1 MGNIID
7 FINWR
12 GDITF
17 DERPFTE
24 VDNLILCEMAYAHIE
39 EVMAQDASISV
50 AEAGRR
56 YFEKTDHPDYTLGI
70 DTLRAAC
77 AAPRYQRL
85 IIRNLETYLD
95 EKTQFG
101 AMCID
106 IAPGITCIIFRGTD
120 ESISGWREDFAISFR
135 VTIAQELAAE
145 YLNKHITD
153 DGRKYMVMGHSKG
166 GNLAVYAAMVLPKEK
181 QDAIIQIYS
190 NDGPGIPKE
199 QKDEEAYGR
208 IRDKIVRYV
217 PTYCVVGKLFEL
229 DVPATVVKS
238 TGDDINQHNATTWQ
252 VTRSGFVE
260 ADEIT
265 HECQLTNNIFH
276 DWIESVDMAERK
288 AFTIEFFHALEL
300 GGKETMIQFHKDG
313 IRGLFGVALSTVKFT
328 GPAKKAIAKLVKSA
342 TKNTIAM
349 GTARIS
355 SLFDDDDDADDI
367 PKITVD

>member
-39 EVMAQDASISV
+39 EVMNQDASISV

-56 YFEKTDHPDYTLGI
+56 YFERTDHPDYTLGI
-70 DTLRAAC
+70 ETLRAAC
-77 AAPRYQRL
+77 EAPRYERL
-85 IIRNLETYLD
+85 IIRNFETYLD

-106 IAPGITCIIFRGTD
+106 ISQGITCIIFRGTD

-135 VTIAQELAAE
+135 VTIAQELAAT
-145 YLNKHITD
+145 YLEKHVND
-153 DGRKYMVMGHSKG
+153 DGKKYIVMGHSKG
-166 GNLAVYAAMVLPKEK
+166 GNMAVYASMVLPKEK
-181 QDAIIQIYS
+181 QEAIVQIYS

-199 QKDEEAYGR
+199 MKDEKGYER

-229 DVPATVVKS
+229 DVPATIVKS
-238 TGDDINQHNATTWQ
+238 TGNDMKQHDATTWE

-260 ADEIT
+260 ADDLSDK
-265 HECQLTNNIFH
+265 CVLTNNIFH
-276 DWIESVDMAERK
+276 DWIESVDMEERK
-288 AFTIEFFHALEL
+288 AFTIEFFNALEL
-300 GGKETMIQFHKDG
+300 DGNETMIQFHQDG
-313 IRGLFGVALSTVKFT
+313 LKGIFGVATSTVKFT
-328 GPAKKAIAKLVKSA
+328 GPAKRAIAKLVKSA

-349 GTARIS
+349 RTGKFS
-355 SLFDDDDDADDI
+355 SLFDDDDDKDNIFKA
-367 PKITVD
+367 TEE